1 MGLINNYKTIRS
13 FNPRENISNILV
25 YFINRPLGNLFA
37 ALIFNTQIKPN
48 HVTILK
54 YFFASIALYLIFI
67 SNLENK
73 FFFIGYFL
81 YLFSEILDY
90 ADGSLARSK
99 KLTSKFGRI
108 LDTVSDYFFS
118 SFLFFLISIKLESIL
133 HLYFMII
140 FILFSWSQTYL
151 NTLLKYY
158 RNNINQKNLISNNF
172 KNKNKIQLNKN
183 LSLFKNL
190 FQKLLSILNFVSVNL
205 NLITL
210 LIFIYFNLLEE
221 YLLFF
226 FIYKSFLITLNTVL
240 TLKNNFNFLN
250 TKDHE

>member
-13 FNPRENISNILV
+13 FTPKENISNFIV
-25 YFINRPLGNLFA
+25 YFIYRPLGNLFTSF
-37 ALIFNTQIKPN
+37 IFNTNIKPN

-73 FFFIGYFL
+73 IFFIGYFL
-81 YLFSEILDY
+81 YLFSDVLDY
-90 ADGSLARSK
+90 VDGSLARSK

-108 LDTVSDYFFS
+108 LDTVSDHFFS
-118 SFLFFLISIKLESIL
+118 SLLFFLISIKVDSIL
-133 HLYFMII
+133 HLYFLII
-140 FILFSWSQTYL
+140 FLSVSWSQVYI
-151 NTLLKYY
+151 NTLIKYY
-158 RNNINQKNLISNNF
+158 KNNINKKKIIYKNL
-172 KNKNKIQLNKN
+172 KNKKKIQSNEN

-190 FQKLLSILNFVSVNL
+190 FQKLLFIFTFISINL

-210 LIFIYFNLLEE
+210 LIFLYLNLLDE

-226 FIYKSFLITLNTVL
+226 FIYKSFLITLNIIL
-240 TLKNNFNFLN
+240 ILKNNYNFLN
-250 TKDHE
+250 TKDYE